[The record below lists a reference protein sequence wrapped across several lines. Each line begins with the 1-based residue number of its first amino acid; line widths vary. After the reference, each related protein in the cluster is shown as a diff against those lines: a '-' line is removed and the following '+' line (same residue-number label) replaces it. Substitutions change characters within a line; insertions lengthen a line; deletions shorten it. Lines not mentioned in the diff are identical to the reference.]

1 MCLHWVHNGPWYN
14 VTIYPIL
21 CSVIFED
28 FHATEIQDIYEL
40 IYVFDTHKMEH
51 DQCSVSIISGRG
63 RTFMN
68 TYTPKALHM
77 YGNTVNFIEF

>member
-28 FHATEIQDIYEL
+28 FYATEIQDRYKLIYE
-40 IYVFDTHKMEH
+40 FDAH
-51 DQCSVSIISGRG
+51 
-63 RTFMN
+63 
-68 TYTPKALHM
+68 
-77 YGNTVNFIEF
+77 